1 MGRGCN
7 PATSRRFPPSI
18 RGCRFAPDP
27 AAPPTHDPVPRLTDR
42 FARFPAYPLAH
53 VPQRKRELLQQGVDV
68 IDLGAG
74 DADLAPPPAAVAALQ
89 RAAETPSLGR
99 YGFGLGHVP
108 FREAISAWMQRRFGT
123 RFDPITEVVPLLG
136 SKEGLAHVAFAY
148 LGTGDVALIPEPA
161 YQAYLG
167 GTLLS
172 DATPHVYPL
181 RPRTNFLVE
190 LEELPADVASR
201 TRVVYLNYPNN
212 PTTAIAPR
220 DYLERV
226 VRFCRERD
234 ILLVYDNA
242 YSELAFD
249 GYVPPSIFEIDGAR
263 DVAIEFHSL
272 SKTYNMTG
280 WRCGWAVAKPEIA
293 APLAK
298 VKTFLDT
305 GTYMGIQ
312 AAGVAAIESWS
323 EFLPGNLAIFRER
336 RDAAVAAFR
345 GAGFTVESPAAT
357 MYLWIPLPDGVP
369 SKLFADRLMEE
380 EGVIVLPGSGFGAG
394 GEGFFRIS
402 FIVPPARLAEAAT
415 RAGRILVNVG
425 APV

>member
-1 MGRGCN
+1 M
-7 PATSRRFPPSI
+7 PRFSE
-18 RGCRFAPDP
+18 RFGQF
-27 AAPPTHDPVPRLTDR
+27 PV
-42 FARFPAYPLAH
+42 YPLAH
-53 VPQRKRELLQQGVDV
+53 VPQRKRELLLRGVDV

-74 DADLAPPPAAVAALQ
+74 DADLAPPPAAVRALQ
-89 RAAETPSLGR
+89 QAAEVPALGR

-108 FREAISAWMQRRFGT
+108 YREAISAWMGRRFGT
-123 RFDPITEVVPLLG
+123 HFDPMAEVVPLIG
-136 SKEGLAHVAFAY
+136 SKEGLAHIAFAF
-148 LGTGDVALIPEPA
+148 LGPGDVAIVPEPA

-181 RPRTNFLVE
+181 RPRTDFLLE
-190 LEELPADVASR
+190 LGELPADVVRRA
-201 TRVVYLNYPNN
+201 RVVYLNYPNN

-226 VRFCRERD
+226 VGFCRD
-234 ILLVYDNA
+234 HDMLLVYDNA

-249 GYVPPSIFEIDGAR
+249 GYVPPSIFEVDGAR

-293 APLAK
+293 GALAK
-298 VKTFLDT
+298 VKTFVDT

-312 AAGVAAIESWS
+312 AAGVAAIESWAD
-323 EFLPGNLAIFRER
+323 FVPGNVAIFRER
-336 RDAAVAAFR
+336 RDAAVQAFR
-345 GAGFTVESPAAT
+345 GAGFTVTSPQAT
-357 MYLWIPLPDGVP
+357 MYLWIPLPDGIP
-369 SKLFADRLMEE
+369 SKAFADRLMDE

-402 FIVPPARLAEAAT
+402 FIVPPARLAEAAA
-415 RAGRILVNVG
+415 RAGRLLARWGDGV
-425 APV
+425 

>member
-1 MGRGCN
+1 M
-7 PATSRRFPPSI
+7 PRFSE
-18 RGCRFAPDP
+18 RFGQ
-27 AAPPTHDPVPRLTDR
+27 
-42 FARFPAYPLAH
+42 FPAYPLAH
-53 VPQRKRELLQQGVDV
+53 VPQRKRELLLRGVDV

-74 DADLAPPPAAVAALQ
+74 DADLAPPAAAVAALQ
-89 RAAETPSLGR
+89 RSAEVPALQR

-108 FREAISAWMQRRFGT
+108 FREAIVAWMVRRFGT
-123 RFDPITEVVPLLG
+123 RFDPMAEVVPLLG
-136 SKEGLAHVAFAY
+136 SKEGLAHVAFAF
-148 LGTGDVALIPEPA
+148 LGRGDVAIVPEPA

-172 DATPHVYPL
+172 DAVPHVYAL
-181 RPRTNFLVE
+181 RPRTDFL
-190 LEELPADVASR
+190 LEVDELPGDVVRR

-212 PTTAIAPR
+212 PTTAVAPR

-226 VRFCRERD
+226 VRFCREHD
-234 ILLVYDNA
+234 ALLVYDNA

-249 GYVPPSIFEIDGAR
+249 GYVPPSIFEVDGAR

-293 APLAK
+293 GALAK

-312 AAGVAAIESWS
+312 AAGVAALESWPD
-323 EFLPGNLAIFRER
+323 FVPGNVAVFAER
-336 RDAAVAAFR
+336 RDAAVRAFR
-345 GAGFTVESPAAT
+345 AAGFTVTAPRAT
-357 MYLWIPLPDGVP
+357 MYLWIPLPEGVA
-369 SKLFADRLMEE
+369 SRAFADRLMEE
-380 EGVIVLPGSGFGAG
+380 EGVIVLPGAGFGAG

-402 FIVPPARLAEAAT
+402 FIVPPARLEEAAR
-415 RAGRILVNVG
+415 RAGRLLARWS